1 MEGSNERVLPV
12 VDTSGSMCTSAGG
25 NAKLTCLDVA
35 LSLGLYI
42 SERNEG
48 AFKDAF
54 MTFSNRPTL
63 QYLNG
68 NLSDRLNQLARADWG
83 MNTNIEATFLEI
95 LSKAKE
101 NSVPESE
108 MPTMILILSDME
120 FDEAKGSRYSDT
132 RTWNS
137 TAQTMI
143 EENYTEAGYKVPKIV
158 YWNIQSR
165 NENVPVQFDKNG
177 TALVSGFSPALL
189 TGLLS
194 GENITPESMMIK
206 IIDSERYSPI
216 TV

>member
-1 MEGSNERVLPV
+1 V
-12 VDTSGSMCTSAGG
+12 VDTSGSMCTSAGD
-25 NAKLTCLDVA
+25 NSNLTCIDVA

-54 MTFSNRPTL
+54 ITFSSTPTL
-63 QYLNG
+63 QYLKG
-68 NLSDRLNQLARADWG
+68 NLYDRFSQLARADWG
-83 MNTNIEATFLEI
+83 MNTDIEATFLEI

-101 NSVPESE
+101 NNVPESE

-120 FDEAKGSRYSDT
+120 FDEANGSRYSEA
-132 RTWNS
+132 RKWNP

-194 GENITPESMMIK
+194 GEDITPESMMMK
-206 IIDSERYSPI
+206 IIGSERYAPI